1 MTEDQKA
8 ASLIL
13 ELLHAS
19 RAVPRTLAWV
29 ETEVRLAGRRCEV
42 ATMLEILRDG
52 KLVAREKDG
61 LGIFRYTITP
71 AGKEALDGL

>member
-13 ELLHAS
+13 EILHAS
-19 RAVPRTLAWV
+19 KAVPRTYAWI
-29 ETEVRLAGRRCEV
+29 ESEVKRAGYRFEV
-42 ATMLEILRDG
+42 ATMLEILREG

-61 LGIFRYTITP
+61 LGIYRYTITP
-71 AGKEALDGL
+71 AGKEALDAL

>member
-13 ELLHAS
+13 EILHAS
-19 RAVPRTLAWV
+19 KAWPRTYAWI
-29 ETEVRLAGRRCEV
+29 ESEVKRAGYRFEV
-42 ATMLEILRDG
+42 GTMLEILREG
-52 KLVAREKDG
+52 KLIAREKDG
-61 LGIFRYTITP
+61 LGIYRYTITP

>member
-19 RAVPRTLAWV
+19 KTWPRTYAWL
-29 ETEVRLAGRRCEV
+29 ESEVKRSGYRFEV
-42 ATMLEILRDG
+42 PTMLEILREG
-52 KLVAREKDG
+52 KLIAREKDA
-61 LGIFRYTITP
+61 LGIYRYTITP
-71 AGKEALDGL
+71 AGKEALDLL

>member
-13 ELLHAS
+13 EILHAS
-19 RAVPRTLAWV
+19 KAVPRTFAWI
-29 ETEVRLAGRRCEV
+29 ESEVKRAGYRVEV

-52 KLVAREKDG
+52 KLVAREQDALK
-61 LGIFRYTITP
+61 IYRYTITP

>member
-19 RAVPRTLAWV
+19 KAWPRTYAWLESEVKRAGYRFELAS
-29 ETEVRLAGRRCEV
+29 
-42 ATMLEILRDG
+42 MLEILREG
-52 KLVAREKDG
+52 KLIAREKDA
-61 LGIFRYTITP
+61 LGIYRYLITP
-71 AGKEALDGL
+71 AGKDALELL

>member
-13 ELLHAS
+13 EILHAS
-19 RAVPRTLAWV
+19 KAVPRTYAWI
-29 ETEVRLAGRRCEV
+29 ESEVKRAGYRFEV
-42 ATMLEILRDG
+42 ATMLEILREG

-61 LGIFRYTITP
+61 LGIYRYTITP
-71 AGKEALDGL
+71 AGKEALELL